1 MASIPSR
8 MRALM
13 QVKRIAKLDR
23 AELATCF
30 ELQTVDVP
38 VPKAGQVLVK
48 VESAA
53 VHPSNLSALQGL
65 FATGAP
71 PLPAFTGTEGSGT
84 VVATG
89 SGWWP
94 WWLSGKRVATMVP
107 SGMWAE
113 YVVAEAQKCVVLPD
127 DVSFEAGTSCFV
139 NPLTS
144 MSFVQIAQANNAKTI
159 VHTAA
164 ASALGTSVVA
174 GIVIFMDSVGKM
186 LVRYAAQFNIQV
198 IGVVRSQEQVEALHG
213 IGAKYVVN
221 TSTEGWQDELTNL
234 CNELNASIGFDCVGG
249 ELPGQVQ
256 ACMPAKSELFVYGN
270 LTGQPWANFS
280 PGDIRFNNKKITGF
294 FLFNYLS
301 QQGSLGMFTM
311 LGNVTKGIKTTFAT
325 SFNAAYPLEDAVD
338 AIAGYATRMTNN
350 KIVFKPQEKKATA
363 LRSSL

>member
-1 MASIPSR
+1 MTAIPTK
-8 MRALM
+8 MRALV
-13 QVKRIAKLDR
+13 QVKRIKTLDR
-23 AELATCF
+23 AELETCF

-53 VHPSNLSALQGL
+53 VNPANLSALQGL
-65 FATGAP
+65 YATSAAAS
-71 PLPAFTGTEGSGT
+71 LPTLIGTEGSGT
-84 VVATG
+84 VVAVG

-94 WWLSGKRVATMVP
+94 WWLNGKRVATLA

-164 ASALGTSVVA
+164 ASAL
-174 GIVIFMDSVGKM
+174 GKM

-325 SFNAAYPLEDAVD
+325 TVNASYPLDDADD
-338 AIAGYATRMTNN
+338 AIVAYTSHMTNN
-350 KIVFKPQEKKATA
+350 KIVFKPQEKKE
-363 LRSSL
+363 

>member
-1 MASIPSR
+1 MTAIPTK
-8 MRALM
+8 MRALV
-13 QVKRIAKLDR
+13 QVKRIKTLDR
-23 AELATCF
+23 AELETCF

-53 VHPSNLSALQGL
+53 VNPANLSALQGL
-65 FATGAP
+65 YATSAAAS
-71 PLPAFTGTEGSGT
+71 LPTLIGTEGSGT

-164 ASALGTSVVA
+164 ASAL
-174 GIVIFMDSVGKM
+174 GKM

-301 QQGSLGMFTM
+301 QQGSLGMLSM
-311 LGNVTKGIKTTFAT
+311 LGNVSKGIKTTFAT
-325 SFNAAYPLEDAVD
+325 TVNASYPLDDADD

-350 KIVFKPQEKKATA
+350 KIVFKPQEKKE
-363 LRSSL
+363 